1 MMMAEHKNLQDVYE
15 NLLLKN
21 LSAALDSMQIFLSVR
36 PNGNDADTLNSIRTD
51 FQLMTDYW
59 KRGYSDPQAE
69 ALYDNLLK
77 RMYAFYV
84 YESIVYEVNG
94 SSMLGEVYSRT
105 SQVVS
110 SLSIT
115 DLQHLLESFVSDV
128 AMLELEHEHKR
139 GEKKRELYQ
148 RHHKLMNDWF
158 DYMYISPAWNAEQA
172 EEMTRLLLSP
182 TVDTNDQQLFVSS
195 ITIAVVNHFD
205 VNKLKVLLNVY
216 QNTND
221 EAVRQRALV
230 GWAFAVNDEILP
242 VLYRDVVAEI
252 EKLLERKE
260 VCEELVAL
268 QQQIYLCLNA
278 EKDNNTIQK
287 EILPGLL
294 NNSNFRVTRNGIEEV
309 EDSSMEDILHP
320 DAEERRME
328 ELEEN
333 YRRMQNMQ
341 KQGSDIY
348 FGGFS
353 QMKRFAFFKEAM
365 NWFVPFYKD
374 HPGISDIM
382 DKFHGNRF
390 LELMMRMGP
399 FCNSDKYSFIL
410 GFSQVAE
417 RMPKEI
423 MKMLEMGEASIE
435 DSLSDEMKSAAFVRR
450 TYLQDLYRFYRL
462 FSYRGVFR
470 NPFEQEVCLFF
481 ANSIFSHTHLE
492 PYFTE
497 IASSLM
503 KRKRVKEAAAVLDN
517 VGEAR
522 RDLRFYLMTGYLS
535 QNYMCDF
542 LFAADPVHESFNR
555 ALEIDPASEQALN
568 GLARECFKQQEYGE
582 ALDYYDRLLT
592 INPEKRNYLLNHAVC
607 LTKLKRYEDALKELF
622 RLNYELPDDKR
633 VNKVLAWTLTCDGKY
648 EQAVK
653 LYHQLLSEKADAED
667 LLNYGYCLWFSGNVS
682 DAADCFHRYL
692 KETEEKKDVILDIEH
707 DLIKEKGITLTEQQ
721 MMLYIL

>member
-105 SQVVS
+105 SQVIS

-278 EKDNNTIQK
+278 
-287 EILPGLL
+287 
-294 NNSNFRVTRNGIEEV
+294 
-309 EDSSMEDILHP
+309 
-320 DAEERRME
+320 
-328 ELEEN
+328 
-333 YRRMQNMQ
+333 
-341 KQGSDIY
+341 
-348 FGGFS
+348 
-353 QMKRFAFFKEAM
+353 
-365 NWFVPFYKD
+365 
-374 HPGISDIM
+374 
-382 DKFHGNRF
+382 
-390 LELMMRMGP
+390 
-399 FCNSDKYSFIL
+399 
-410 GFSQVAE
+410 
-417 RMPKEI
+417 
-423 MKMLEMGEASIE
+423 
-435 DSLSDEMKSAAFVRR
+435 
-450 TYLQDLYRFYRL
+450 
-462 FSYRGVFR
+462 
-470 NPFEQEVCLFF
+470 
-481 ANSIFSHTHLE
+481 
-492 PYFTE
+492 
-497 IASSLM
+497 
-503 KRKRVKEAAAVLDN
+503 
-517 VGEAR
+517 
-522 RDLRFYLMTGYLS
+522 
-535 QNYMCDF
+535 
-542 LFAADPVHESFNR
+542 
-555 ALEIDPASEQALN
+555 
-568 GLARECFKQQEYGE
+568 
-582 ALDYYDRLLT
+582 
-592 INPEKRNYLLNHAVC
+592 
-607 LTKLKRYEDALKELF
+607 
-622 RLNYELPDDKR
+622 
-633 VNKVLAWTLTCDGKY
+633 
-648 EQAVK
+648 
-653 LYHQLLSEKADAED
+653 
-667 LLNYGYCLWFSGNVS
+667 
-682 DAADCFHRYL
+682 
-692 KETEEKKDVILDIEH
+692 
-707 DLIKEKGITLTEQQ
+707 
-721 MMLYIL
+721 